1 MVLHQVVELVTMRC
15 AKLEE
20 SRQLRRDFV
29 ASVTKQSDWLDNRV
43 KAADKLD
50 TVRLL
55 ASDVEKQADKCKVGS
70 VCVCV
75 CVLVYVCVR
84 VCMYVCVCVCV

>member
-1 MVLHQVVELVTMRC
+1 MRC

-43 KAADKLD
+43 KAAEKLD

-55 ASDVEKQADKCKVGS
+55 ASDVEKQADKCKVG
-70 VCVCV
+70 CVCV
-75 CVLVYVCVR
+75 CV
-84 VCMYVCVCVCV
+84 